1 MMNVLEKIEALR
13 LQMKKQGVDYYIVP
27 TADFHQSEYVGEH
40 FKARE
45 YITGFTGSAGTALF
59 TATEAYLWTDG
70 RYFIQAS
77 QELQG
82 STITLMK
89 MGEPFVPTIEE
100 YLEEHVESGQCVGF
114 DGRCVSA
121 GEGKEYE
128 KICQRKQA
136 SIFFE
141 EDLVDSIWEHR
152 PPMSK
157 EPAFH
162 LEECYSGETTES
174 KLARIREEMKKE
186 EANLH
191 VLTTLDDICW
201 TLNFRGNDIAYFPLV
216 LAYALIDL
224 EGVTL
229 YIDSE
234 KADEAMRADF
244 KKNLVTMK
252 PYDQIYEDI
261 KHLNEDV
268 VMLLDPAKINYAMD
282 QLIPP
287 CVKKKE
293 KRNPEILMKAIKNS
307 VEVEN
312 IRKAQIKDSIAHVRF
327 MKWLKENVG
336 KTKITEMSA
345 SDQLDAFRMELPNF
359 LRPSFDPICSFG
371 EHAAIVHYTST
382 EETDVELCE
391 GQMFLTDTGAGFMEG
406 STDITRTY
414 AFGEIPREMKEHF
427 TLVAIS
433 NLALANAKFLEKSTG
448 MTLDYIAR
456 KPFWDRNLNFNHGTG
471 HGVGYL
477 LNIHEGPAG
486 FRFTYREG
494 ETEMLKEGMILTDEP
509 GIYIEGSHG
518 VRLENELLVCKGEK
532 NEYGQF
538 MYFDTITL
546 VPFDLDA
553 ILPEM
558 MTKEEIAQ
566 LNAYHELVFHSL
578 KEYLTED
585 EVEWLKVYTR
595 KI

>member
-1 MMNVLEKIEALR
+1 M
-13 LQMKKQGVDYYIVP
+13 
-27 TADFHQSEYVGEH
+27 
-40 FKARE
+40 
-45 YITGFTGSAGTALF
+45 
-59 TATEAYLWTDG
+59 
-70 RYFIQAS
+70 
-77 QELQG
+77 
-82 STITLMK
+82 
-89 MGEPFVPTIEE
+89 
-100 YLEEHVESGQCVGF
+100 
-114 DGRCVSA
+114 
-121 GEGKEYE
+121 
-128 KICQRKQA
+128 
-136 SIFFE
+136 
-141 EDLVDSIWEHR
+141 
-152 PPMSK
+152 
-157 EPAFH
+157 
-162 LEECYSGETTES
+162 
-174 KLARIREEMKKE
+174 
-186 EANLH
+186 
-191 VLTTLDDICW
+191 
-201 TLNFRGNDIAYFPLV
+201 
-216 LAYALIDL
+216 
-224 EGVTL
+224 
-229 YIDSE
+229 
-234 KADEAMRADF
+234 
-244 KKNLVTMK
+244 
-252 PYDQIYEDI
+252 
-261 KHLNEDV
+261 
-268 VMLLDPAKINYAMD
+268 
-282 QLIPP
+282 
-287 CVKKKE
+287 
-293 KRNPEILMKAIKNS
+293 
-307 VEVEN
+307 
-312 IRKAQIKDSIAHVRF
+312 
-327 MKWLKENVG
+327 
-336 KTKITEMSA
+336 
-345 SDQLDAFRMELPNF
+345 
-359 LRPSFDPICSFG
+359 
-371 EHAAIVHYTST
+371 
-382 EETDVELCE
+382 ELCE

-477 LNIHEGPAG
+477 LNIHEGPSG
-486 FRFTYREG
+486 VRFTYREG